1 MWRFVLAVS
10 LLCCSSDASLT
21 CKDENGG
28 QVDWFILYKAPK
40 QKDKLTGL
48 EYIYIGPDAHGKVT
62 KRTGTDIKGILAN
75 TLRPILKSV
84 REMPE
89 DFGFISYSDQPP
101 GCSADNQK
109 FGHSKG
115 VVMVD
120 KTTAVWLL
128 HSTPQFPFRRD
139 QNKFW
144 PPSGAKNAQTFIC
157 VKFPSEP
164 AYIEHIGKHLQS
176 IRAFP
181 FDHYIPDGFYKELKE
196 LKDVVNWNKLDP
208 PGVLQLLIKKG
219 DVTFYSIAKKQA
231 VKEKGKPGSGQD
243 SDKMEVEESDEPMV
257 DCSKDGSPMEI
268 DEDPA
273 GGDLYVGDLYVS
285 IAKEV
290 KSHVNVQT
298 WHSDTE
304 GDISYCKGPENVYNI
319 KSVQIKDLGEWSPGN
334 DHSKW
339 CVDENKLW
347 TCIADV
353 NRAKTQ
359 FLRYGGAL
367 CIKDKNIAEIF
378 MSFKKETESCK
389 DAEERKKKKKQKVKK
404 KLPPL

>member
-1 MWRFVLAVS
+1 
-10 LLCCSSDASLT
+10 
-21 CKDENGG
+21 
-28 QVDWFILYKAPK
+28 
-40 QKDKLTGL
+40 
-48 EYIYIGPDAHGKVT
+48 
-62 KRTGTDIKGILAN
+62 
-75 TLRPILKSV
+75 
-84 REMPE
+84 PE

-164 AYIEHIGKHLQS
+164 AYIEHIGNVLRFVFTIYVASVFELNVKH
-176 IRAFP
+176 
-181 FDHYIPDGFYKELKE
+181 
-196 LKDVVNWNKLDP
+196 P

-231 VKEKGKPGSGQD
+231 VKEK
-243 SDKMEVEESDEPMV
+243 
-257 DCSKDGSPMEI
+257 
-268 DEDPA
+268 
-273 GGDLYVGDLYVS
+273 DLYVGDLYVS

-367 CIKDKNIAEIF
+367 CIKDKNISQA
-378 MSFKKETESCK
+378 
-389 DAEERKKKKKQKVKK
+389 A
-404 KLPPL
+404 PPAGRRYKIQTHT

>member
-1 MWRFVLAVS
+1 
-10 LLCCSSDASLT
+10 
-21 CKDENGG
+21 
-28 QVDWFILYKAPK
+28 
-40 QKDKLTGL
+40 
-48 EYIYIGPDAHGKVT
+48 
-62 KRTGTDIKGILAN
+62 
-75 TLRPILKSV
+75 
-84 REMPE
+84 
-89 DFGFISYSDQPP
+89 YSDQPP

-157 VKFPSEP
+157 VKFPS
-164 AYIEHIGKHLQS
+164 KHLQS

-208 PGVLQLLIKKG
+208 PGVLQPLIKKG
-219 DVTFYSIAKKQA
+219 DVEFYSIAKKQF
-231 VKEKGKPGSGQD
+231 GGF
-243 SDKMEVEESDEPMV
+243 
-257 DCSKDGSPMEI
+257 
-268 DEDPA
+268 DPA

-389 DAEERKKKKKQKVKK
+389 DAEERKKKKEAKS
-404 KLPPL
+404 

>member
-1 MWRFVLAVS
+1 SPLHH
-10 LLCCSSDASLT
+10 L
-21 CKDENGG
+21 
-28 QVDWFILYKAPK
+28 Q
-40 QKDKLTGL
+40 
-48 EYIYIGPDAHGKVT
+48 
-62 KRTGTDIKGILAN
+62 
-75 TLRPILKSV
+75 
-84 REMPE
+84 PE

-157 VKFPSEP
+157 VKFPT
-164 AYIEHIGKHLQS
+164 
-176 IRAFP
+176 FP

-208 PGVLQLLIKKG
+208 PGVLHHT
-219 DVTFYSIAKKQA
+219 VTN
-231 VKEKGKPGSGQD
+231 
-243 SDKMEVEESDEPMV
+243 
-257 DCSKDGSPMEI
+257 
-268 DEDPA
+268 PA

-359 FLRYGGAL
+359 FLRYGGQMKLQLCSAL
-367 CIKDKNIAEIF
+367 KSIMCQLYYKVSGSKSLDWI
-378 MSFKKETESCK
+378 SC
-389 DAEERKKKKKQKVKK
+389 
-404 KLPPL
+404 